1 MTTVG
6 VFDSGVGGLS
16 VLRALRAELPQVH
29 FVYLADNAHAP
40 YGERSAEVVIERAQ
54 RITEQ
59 LRTDHQIQ
67 ALVVAC
73 NTATALAI
81 DHLRKTHPDLPFI
94 GVEPALKPAA
104 ILSRCGHIGVL
115 ATRGTVQSARFA
127 QLLGAVTA
135 ASDRPLH
142 IRCQPCDGLADA
154 IERADDKAVLERA
167 THHLAQLHR
176 QNPNQPAID
185 TLVLGCT
192 HYPFARETLQ
202 LLCGA
207 DVVLMD
213 TGEPVAR
220 RTREVL
226 KLPAFQCEVSPTKL
240 TLLSTGEP
248 KVLQDAA
255 ARWLGLG
262 VGMGPPIRAGVS

>member
-6 VFDSGVGGLS
+6 VFDSGMGGLS

-40 YGERSAEVVIERAQ
+40 YGGRSAELVIARAQ

-59 LRTDHQIQ
+59 LRSEHHIQ

-81 DHLRKTHPDLPFI
+81 DDLRQNHPDLPFV
-94 GVEPALKPAA
+94 GAEPALKPAA
-104 ILSRCGHIGVL
+104 TLSRNRHIGVL

-127 QLLGAVTA
+127 QLLGAVKA
-135 ASDRPLH
+135 AAVRPLH

-154 IERADDKAVLERA
+154 IERADAQAVLERA
-167 THHLAQLHR
+167 THHLEQLRR
-176 QNPNQPAID
+176 QDPNRPAID

-192 HYPFARETLQ
+192 HYPFARDILQ
-202 LLCGA
+202 LICGPDVELVDTA
-207 DVVLMD
+207 D
-213 TGEPVAR
+213 PVAR
-220 RTREVL
+220 RTRAVL
-226 KLPAFQCEVSPTKL
+226 GLPALASGASPAQV
-240 TLLSTGEP
+240 TLLSTGDHDR
-248 KVLQDAA
+248 LNSAA
-255 ARWLGLG
+255 ARWLRI
-262 VGMGPPIRAGVS
+262 GPAARVLAP